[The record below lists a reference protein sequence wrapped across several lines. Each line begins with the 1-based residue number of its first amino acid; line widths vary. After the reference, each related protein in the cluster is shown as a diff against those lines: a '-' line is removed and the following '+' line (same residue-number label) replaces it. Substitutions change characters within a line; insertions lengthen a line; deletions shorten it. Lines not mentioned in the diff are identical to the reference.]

1 MGSTH
6 SGWTW
11 LPSGDPQI
19 LLSASTQLPTNAPH
33 FSLTAQVQRTQVLG
47 SETGL
52 QSHLCDLGQVLWTY
66 KSDLPSG
73 LLGAAEPVG
82 AWCAVSTTFF
92 PSGAQPPGT
101 TLIVSPLCLGS
112 QLRKELGT
120 GALGLPPVADDSAG
134 SFGIYIPPRASQ
146 KEATNFRAE

>member
-66 KSDLPSG
+66 KLDLPSG
-73 LLGAAEPVG
+73 LLGLRSLLEPGV
-82 AWCAVSTTFF
+82 
-92 PSGAQPPGT
+92 Q
-101 TLIVSPLCLGS
+101 
-112 QLRKELGT
+112 
-120 GALGLPPVADDSAG
+120 
-134 SFGIYIPPRASQ
+134 
-146 KEATNFRAE
+146 